1 MHLGLAAWGFRETP
15 LEKQL
20 EITVR
25 LGLDLLELS
34 IAGHHNDVLQL
45 DASANK
51 IAEVRKLFKC
61 YGIKLNCACTGND
74 FTMPA
79 KADNLKQLESVKR
92 TIDIA
97 SEAGADRMRIFAGFS
112 PLADVSGDRW
122 KVMIDCLRHVAE
134 HAGGRGIMPAIE
146 THGGV
151 NATKDG
157 VKHFH
162 SIASHP
168 ATLQKMLNE
177 LPESMKIV
185 FDPANLYV
193 VGILHPDEAYLQ
205 FKSRIA
211 YAHLKDF
218 ASPAGSNIM
227 RPAACGESAMNWRK
241 LLDVMSDYAEPA
253 LIEYENVEDIED
265 GCRRSLD
272 FLQSFGSMKQ

>member
-20 EITVR
+20 EITGR
-25 LGLDLLELS
+25 MGLDLLELS
-34 IAGHHNDVLQL
+34 IAGHPNDVLQL

-51 IAEVRKLFKC
+51 ITEVRKLFKC
-61 YGIKLNCACTGND
+61 RGIRLSCASTGND
-74 FTMPA
+74 FTMPY

-97 SEAGADRMRIFAGFS
+97 CEAGADRIRIFAGFS

-134 HAGGRGIMPAIE
+134 HAAGREIMPAIE

-151 NATKDG
+151 TATKDG

-162 SIASHP
+162 STSSHP
-168 ATLQKMLNE
+168 VALLKMLAE

-185 FDPANLYV
+185 FDPANLYA
-193 VGILHPDEAYLQ
+193 VGIMHPEEIYLQ
-205 FKSRIA
+205 FKDRIA

-218 ASPAGSNIM
+218 VPVAGSDSI
-227 RPAACGESAMNWRK
+227 RPVACGESAMNWRK
-241 LLDVMSDYAEPA
+241 LLEVMADYAGPA
-253 LIEYENVEDIED
+253 LIEYENVEDIEE

-272 FLQSFGSMKQ
+272 FLQSFGSIKQ